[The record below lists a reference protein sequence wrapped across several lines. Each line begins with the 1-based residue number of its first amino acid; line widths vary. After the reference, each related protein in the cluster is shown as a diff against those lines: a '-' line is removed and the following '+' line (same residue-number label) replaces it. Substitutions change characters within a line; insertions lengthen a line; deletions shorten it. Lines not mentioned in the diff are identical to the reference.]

1 MATIRTHR
9 TARMNSSKSDEIS
22 GYYETVIIP
31 NSKFQI
37 LYDVWIFLL
46 PLINHQASNQASSF
60 KLQALIIQKFGTYRY
75 IPYRR
80 YVHMFCFFR
89 GAWAARAAG
98 VLANWQGSFYKDFC
112 DSCILDV
119 LIALRE
125 NTVILMYD

>member
-1 MATIRTHR
+1 M
-9 TARMNSSKSDEIS
+9 MFGFSYYLSS
-22 GYYETVIIP
+22 II
-31 NSKFQI
+31 KLQI
-37 LYDVWIFLL
+37 KL
-46 PLINHQASNQASSF
+46 QASSSHHSEVW
-60 KLQALIIQKFGTYRY
+60 Y

>member
-46 PLINHQASNQASSF
+46 PLINHQASNQASSSHHSEVW
-60 KLQALIIQKFGTYRY
+60 Y